1 MKKVIID
8 SRAPSAVKSSLIN
21 MGFSLIQMPPSPAL
35 QAPVSAHPDMLLFI
49 ADKKVFCHSN
59 YQRIAK
65 AEFEEIADAGYEI
78 VTTKENIKSEYPH
91 DILFN
96 ALSLDRHIYGK
107 LENISELIR
116 TDAEKRGIAMRSVK
130 QGYAKCSVA
139 KVDERAAI
147 TSDASLYKAI
157 KADGYDALLISAGHI
172 GISEYDTGFIG
183 GCSGCDGDRVYFSGN
198 IEFHPDAE
206 AIKEFCAAHG
216 MKVISLSNEPLF
228 DIGSLFFI

>member
-1 MKKVIID
+1 MKKIIID
-8 SRAPSAVKSSLIN
+8 SRAPSAVKSSLID
-21 MGFSLIQMPPSPAL
+21 MGFSLIQVPPFPAL

-49 ADKKVFCHSN
+49 ADKKVFCHAD

-65 AEFEEIADAGYEI
+65 AELEEIAKAGYEI
-78 VTTKENIKSEYPH
+78 VTAKENIASEYPR

-116 TDAEKRGIAMRSVK
+116 TDAEKRGIALRSVK
-130 QGYAKCSVA
+130 QGYTKCSVA
-139 KVDERAAI
+139 KVGERAVI
-147 TSDASLYKAI
+147 TSDSSIYKAI
-157 KADGYDALLISAGHI
+157 TADGYDALLISAGHI
-172 GISEYDTGFIG
+172 GIAEYDTGFIG

-198 IEFHPDAE
+198 IELHPDAE
-206 AIKEFCAAHG
+206 AIKEFCEKHG
-216 MKVISLSNEPLF
+216 MEVVSLSDEPLF

>member
-8 SRAPSAVKSSLIN
+8 SRTPVAVKAALIN

-49 ADKKVFCHSN
+49 ADKKVFCHAD

-96 ALSLDRHIYGK
+96 VLSLDRHIYGK
-107 LENISELIR
+107 LENVSKIIKEA
-116 TDAEKRGIAMRSVK
+116 AENRGIALHSAK

-139 KVDERAAI
+139 KVGEHAAI
-147 TSDASLYKAI
+147 TSDSSLYKAI
-157 KADGYDALLISAGHI
+157 IADGYDTLLISAGHI

-183 GCSGCDGDRVYFSGN
+183 GCSGCDGERVYFSGN
-198 IEFHPDAE
+198 IELHPDAE
-206 AIKEFCAAHG
+206 AIKAFCEKHG
-216 MKVISLSNEPLF
+216 MEVVSLSDEALF
-228 DIGSLFFI
+228 DIGTMFFI